1 MDVYIHF
8 KSLPQDKTLEEIEN
22 GLFDA
27 MDGKGIVNGGSFDGT
42 GGAGASGRGRQREPQ
57 VRTAGREGLSPADA
71 VPEGYAY

>member
-42 GGAGASGRGRQREPQ
+42 GGHIELELQDEDDSWA
-57 VRTAGREGLSPADA
+57 
-71 VPEGYAY
+71 